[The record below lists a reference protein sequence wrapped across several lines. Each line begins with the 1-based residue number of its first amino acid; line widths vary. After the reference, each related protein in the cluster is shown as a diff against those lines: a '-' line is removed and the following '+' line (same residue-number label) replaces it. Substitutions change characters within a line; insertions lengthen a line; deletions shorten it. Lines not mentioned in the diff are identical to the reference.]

1 MAEISENSNLEEANR
16 ERALIYYD
24 IYKELEKR
32 FGKNEAVDVLRKAL
46 LNRGREFGK
55 TLKKFSPD
63 RFEGLYKAFAFAPD
77 GGKMFSPKKLKCN
90 NECLEIKFMS
100 CPLKKAWQAIG
111 LNDNELCTLLFC
123 ASALDEGTMA
133 EAGFNLKIEPWKPGE
148 EGCCRLKITKKQ

>member
-1 MAEISENSNLEEANR
+1 MVEKSENSNLEEANR

-32 FGKNEAVDVLRKAL
+32 FGKNEAVDVLRTAL
-46 LNRGREFGK
+46 LKRGREYGK

-90 NECLEIKFMS
+90 NESLEIKFMS
-100 CPLKKAWQAIG
+100 CPLKIAWQEIG
-111 LNDNELCTLLFC
+111 LNDSNIEKSYRISFGKLHTKNDVKKLLH
-123 ASALDEGTMA
+123 AMIAHI
-133 EAGFNLKIEPWKPGE
+133 K
-148 EGCCRLKITKKQ
+148 